1 MPLPGTSPPLLAQ
14 LARRGGPLRWLRGW
28 PRIAE
33 LTCPRSG
40 GEVYTFEV
48 DFFGMRYQGHL
59 GAHIDRQVFFFDAY
73 EKEELDFVHDWWGC
87 RTGGIAVDIG
97 ANIGHHTL
105 ALSRIFRLVHAFE
118 PSPEVLTE
126 LRRKLAA
133 NKLDNVVVHPFGL
146 WDSDQQLVFILA
158 PVWNT
163 GMGSFKEKIEGISE
177 TATLPV
183 RRGDDV
189 LKELHVERID
199 FMKIDVQGAED
210 EVIAG
215 LSQTI
220 ARSRPLVWMEIS
232 ETTRQSFPTLA
243 SVINSLEAGPY
254 DAFSFA
260 RAWPMLNVRKSRAM
274 DEASFKTYDGNLIL
288 RPV

>member
-1 MPLPGTSPPLLAQ
+1 MPLARKSPPLLAQ
-14 LARRGGPLRWLRGW
+14 LARWGGPLRWLRGW

-40 GEVYTFEV
+40 GEAYTFEV
-48 DFFGMRYQGHL
+48 DFFGMRYRGHL
-59 GAHIDRQVFFFDAY
+59 GEHIDRQVFFFDAY
-73 EKEELDFVHDWWGC
+73 EKEELDFVHSWWGC
-87 RTGGIAVDIG
+87 RTGGTALDIG

-105 ALSRIFRLVHAFE
+105 AFSQIFHFVHAFE
-118 PSPEVLTE
+118 PSPDVLTE
-126 LRRKLAA
+126 LRHKLAA
-133 NKLDNVVVHPFGL
+133 NKLDNVAVHPFGL
-146 WDSDQQLVFILA
+146 WDCDRELVFNLA
-158 PVWNT
+158 PAWNM

-177 TATLPV
+177 TARLPV

-189 LKELHVERID
+189 LKELHIERID

-215 LSQTI
+215 LRQTI

-243 SVINSLEAGPY
+243 SVINSLKAGRY

-260 RAWPMLNVRKSRAM
+260 RTWPMLNVRKLRAM
-274 DEASFKTYDGNLIL
+274 DEVSFKTFDGNLIL
-288 RPV
+288 CPV